1 METIKKKYIVDENN
15 HKIAVQLDI
24 TTYNMIEELLE
35 NYALYNLMQE
45 YKDEEL
51 LELNNAKDYYNNL
64 SKTS

>member
-15 HKIAVQLDI
+15 HRIAVQLDI

-45 YKDEEL
+45 YNDEEL
-51 LELNNAKDYYNNL
+51 LELNDAKDYYNKLN
-64 SKTS
+64 KTS